1 MPFLMVRGDIADMR
15 TDAVV
20 IPAGA
25 GQLRK
30 AILVPCRAGK
40 AVMRKRIGSSAPSI
54 IHVVIPA
61 WIDDRHKRGQLLEK
75 AYRSA

>member
-20 IPAGA
+20 IPAAGT

-30 AILVPCRAGK
+30 ASLVPCRAGK
-40 AVMRKRIGSSAPSI
+40 AVMRKRIGSVAPSI
-54 IHVVIPA
+54 NPLGIPA
-61 WIDDRHKRGQLLEK
+61 WNVCRHKR
-75 AYRSA
+75 